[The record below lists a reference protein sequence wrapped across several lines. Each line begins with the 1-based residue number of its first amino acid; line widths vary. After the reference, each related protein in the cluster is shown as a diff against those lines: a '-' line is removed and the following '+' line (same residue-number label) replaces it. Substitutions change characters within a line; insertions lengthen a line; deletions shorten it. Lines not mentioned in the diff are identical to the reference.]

1 MKHISL
7 IFLLLFQLIADL
19 NENFLQILKIQGGQA
34 PPWIT
39 QGVIAPPFPPE
50 YITHSLNKKR
60 LDYRNN
66 LRTKT
71 IIETKLEKNLGT
83 YFIDAKKKLGTK

>member
-1 MKHISL
+1 MSR
-7 IFLLLFQLIADL
+7 
-19 NENFLQILKIQGGQA
+19 QA
-34 PPWIT
+34 PPC
-39 QGVIAPPFPPE
+39 PPE

-71 IIETKLEKNLGT
+71 IIETKLEKNVGT
-83 YFIDAKKKLGTK
+83 YFIDAKKNLEPNRLLEQNDTFSRRNLGTKS